1 MLAEVNQ
8 VGSLFA
14 VIDRYLSRS
23 FKNYRIEHSYRTLLR
38 HLLENLRLLIKHQA
52 KILSSVIREG
62 LRLDMV
68 NKSMCDCLDLQSIR
82 LNFIE
87 K

>member
-1 MLAEVNQ
+1 
-8 VGSLFA
+8 
-14 VIDRYLSRS
+14 
-23 FKNYRIEHSYRTLLR
+23 
-38 HLLENLRLLIKHQA
+38 
-52 KILSSVIREG
+52 LSSVIREG